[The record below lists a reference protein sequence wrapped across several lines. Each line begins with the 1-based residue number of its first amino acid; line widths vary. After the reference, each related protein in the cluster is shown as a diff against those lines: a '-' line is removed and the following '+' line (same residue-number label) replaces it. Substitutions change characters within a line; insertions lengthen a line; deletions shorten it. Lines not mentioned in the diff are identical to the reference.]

1 MEIILQNYMETKYHS
16 YCSTL
21 MQWDS
26 IIILFEN
33 GHFGWFYIDIDN
45 EIVINNNNNQ
55 CILWLISPTSN
66 YKYDEFL
73 RQLAQKSQC

>member
-1 MEIILQNYMETKYHS
+1 METILKKYMETKYQS
-16 YCSTL
+16 YSSTL
-21 MQWDS
+21 IQWDS

-45 EIVINNNNNQ
+45 EIVIDDNIQ

-73 RQLAQKSQC
+73 RQLTQKSQC